1 MEASSFFIQTLKE
14 TPADAEIASHQLLIK
29 AGYIKK
35 LSSGIYTWLPM
46 GLRVLRNIEKIVRQ
60 EMEACGAV
68 EILMPTIQPASIWQ
82 ETDRW
87 EGSGKE
93 LLKIKDRHDKDFCFG
108 PTHEEVVTDLA
119 RKSISSY
126 KQLPVI
132 LYQIQTKFRD
142 EIRPR
147 FGVIRS
153 REFIMKDAYSFHK
166 DEESIEDT
174 YFNMYDTYN
183 RIFQRIGLRFRAV
196 LADSGNIG
204 GKLSH
209 EFHVLT
215 EQGEDTIA
223 FCNNSDYA
231 ANVEYATS
239 TTPAIS
245 EINDGPM
252 LTQVAT
258 PASTTIEA
266 ICNNLEVNPD
276 QTIKTILIEGIDH
289 PIVACIIRGDHTL
302 NETKIAK
309 NPLVKSPITFASPE
323 LIAEHIGCNVGFI
336 GPVNLTVP
344 MIIDHHAAALDDF
357 ICGANVDGYHLIHC
371 HWGRDCHLDQLMD
384 IREVEA
390 GDPSPD
396 GKGEL
401 QLEKGIEVGHI
412 FQLGNK
418 YSQSMQ
424 AKASDENGKDFTLLM
439 GCYGIGI
446 SRVVAATIEQNNDEN
461 GIIWP
466 EHIAPFQ
473 VHIIPMNYH
482 KSEAVKDFSDMIYKK
497 LSSNNIDV
505 LLDNRNLRAGAL
517 FADADLIGIPHQ
529 IIIGE
534 RNLAEKKL
542 EYKNR
547 RDGNKQLMTIDELMQ
562 IFDKSEEGVAT

>member
-1 MEASSFFIQTLKE
+1 MEASSLFIQTLKE
-14 TPADAEIASHQLLIK
+14 TPADAEIASHKLLLK

-35 LSSGIYTWLPM
+35 LSSGIYTWLPL
-46 GLRVLRNIEKIVRQ
+46 GLRVLKNIEKIVRQ
-60 EMEACGAV
+60 EMNACGAV
-68 EILMPTIQPASIWQ
+68 EILMPAIQPSSIWQ

-87 EGSGKE
+87 ETSGKE

-132 LYQIQTKFRD
+132 LYQIQNKFRD

-147 FGVIRS
+147 FGVIRA

-174 YFNMYDTYN
+174 YLNMYDTYN

-239 TTPAIS
+239 ATPAVS
-245 EINDGPM
+245 EITEGPM

-258 PASTTIEA
+258 PDSTTIES
-266 ICNNLEVNPD
+266 ICNNLEVSPD
-276 QTIKTILIEGIDH
+276 KTIKTILVEGSDH
-289 PIVACIIRGDHTL
+289 PLVACIIRGDHTL
-302 NETKIAK
+302 NEIKIAK
-309 NPLVKSPITFASPE
+309 NTLVKSPLTFASADS
-323 LIAEHIGCNVGFI
+323 ISEHIGCTPGFI

-344 MIIDHHAAALDDF
+344 MIIDPYAAALDDF
-357 ICGANVDGYHLIHC
+357 VCGANIDGYHYVHC
-371 HWGRDCHLDQLMD
+371 HWGRDCHTDQIMD

-412 FQLGNK
+412 FQLGSK
-418 YSQSMQ
+418 YSQSMK
-424 AKASDENGKDFTLLM
+424 AKALDENGKDFTLLM

-446 SRVVAATIEQNNDEN
+446 SRIVAAAIEQNNDEN

-482 KSEAVKDFSDMIYKK
+482 KSERVKGFSDMLYKK
-497 LSSNNIDV
+497 LSSSNIEV
-505 LLDNRNLRAGAL
+505 LLDNRNLRAGSL

-529 IIIGE
+529 VIIGE
-534 RNLAEKKL
+534 RNLEEEKL

-547 RDGNKQLMTIDELMQ
+547 RDGNKQIITIQELMQ
-562 IFDKSEEGVAT
+562 ILNTSEE